1 MIDEQILKSKINLYK
16 FFLTR
21 NIPQGCKSSVEKEL
35 NILKLKDNGRMY

>member
-1 MIDEQILKSKINLYK
+1 MIEQQILESKISLYK
-16 FFLTR
+16 FYLSR